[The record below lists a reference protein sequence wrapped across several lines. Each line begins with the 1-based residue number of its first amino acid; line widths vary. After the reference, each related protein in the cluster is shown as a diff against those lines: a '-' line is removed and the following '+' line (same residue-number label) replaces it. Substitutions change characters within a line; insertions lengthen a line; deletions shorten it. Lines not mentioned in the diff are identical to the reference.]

1 MAGDAGF
8 AVGAQNQA
16 SHSMKMKSVRP
27 VVIGCAALDP
37 DYQKP
42 HPSFA

>member
-8 AVGAQNQA
+8 AVDSQNLA

-37 DYQKP
+37 ET
-42 HPSFA
+42 